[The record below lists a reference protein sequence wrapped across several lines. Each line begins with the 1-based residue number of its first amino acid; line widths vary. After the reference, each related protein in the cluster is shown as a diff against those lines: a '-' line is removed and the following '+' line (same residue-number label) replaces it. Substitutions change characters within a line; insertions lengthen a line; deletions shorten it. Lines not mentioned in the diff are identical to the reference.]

1 MEHLPAHHEHEDVPG
16 TILLV
21 DIAHDS
27 NISAQRKGI
36 VLQPQP
42 STDPNDPLN
51 RSQRWKNL
59 NVGMVCLYTFA
70 IGICTAAQFSIMTQ
84 ISESQRVSLADL
96 NLGTGLMQL
105 MQGWA
110 NLLWQPVAM
119 TYGRRPVYLVTIIFS
134 IGPVLWVPLAHGA
147 SQWYAHRILL
157 GVFCSSVESLPELSV
172 QDLFFA
178 HERGNYMALY
188 TFVLFGSNF
197 IAPFLA
203 GFIADGLNWK
213 WVMYLATIF
222 LGICALILFFF
233 MEDTIYF
240 RNTTESGAQRYEIIP
255 PDDNGEPGTLTA
267 ERLQTGSAS
276 TLGENG
282 IDTGL
287 KPRRRR
293 LALATILP
301 GRPTHK
307 QMALKSWQ
315 SIKIPFFFPNILW
328 CGLLYGS
335 NLALYSVINATMSSI
350 LGSSPYNFPPTMV
363 GVSYLS
369 PFVFGGA
376 ASIWAGKMSD
386 ALAIKLA
393 KRNGGVREPEHRL
406 WGLLLSAP
414 IAAGGLLMWGVGASH
429 GAHYMV
435 LVIGIGITTFGVVCA
450 SAISLAYAVDCFK
463 EMAGESFVSIN
474 IIRNTIGFGFSYAIT
489 PWIEAVGLRNC
500 FISVSLIS
508 FFCTYTFLGVII
520 WGKTWRRTSAERYWQ
535 FVAKKER
542 WPTLSSGL
550 ISQG

>member
-1 MEHLPAHHEHEDVPG
+1 MEHLPEHHEHDDVPG
-16 TILLV
+16 TILLFG
-21 DIAHDS
+21 IAHENS
-27 NISAQRKGI
+27 IPGQRKGI
-36 VLQPQP
+36 ILEPQP

-51 RSQRWKNL
+51 RSQQWKHL

-84 ISESQRVSLADL
+84 ISESQKVSIADL

-110 NLLWQPVAM
+110 NLLWQPIAM
-119 TYGRRPVYLVTIIFS
+119 TYGRRLVYLVTIVCS

-147 SQWYAHRILL
+147 SEWYAHRMLL
-157 GVFCSSVESLPELSV
+157 GLFCSSVESLPELSV

-213 WVMYLATIF
+213 WVMYDATIF
-222 LGICALILFFF
+222 LGISSLILFFF

-240 RNTTESGAQRYEIIP
+240 RKASDSGAQQYEIVP
-255 PDDNGEPGTLTA
+255 ADDNGDPGIITT
-267 ERLQTGSAS
+267 ERLESETATRGHAGMSTGS
-276 TLGENG
+276 
-282 IDTGL
+282 
-287 KPRRRR
+287 KPRWRR
-293 LALATILP
+293 LALATISP

-315 SIKIPFFFPNILW
+315 SLKIPFLFPNILW
-328 CGLLYGS
+328 AGLLYGS
-335 NLALYSVINATMSSI
+335 NLALYSVINATISSI

-363 GVSYLS
+363 GVAYLS

-376 ASIWAGKMSD
+376 ASVWAGKISD
-386 ALAIKLA
+386 SLAIKLA

-406 WGLLLSAP
+406 WGLLVSAP
-414 IAAGGLLMWGVGASH
+414 IAAGGLLMWGVGASQ

-435 LVIGIGITTFGVVCA
+435 LIIGIGITTFGVVCA

-474 IIRNTIGFGFSYAIT
+474 IIRNTIGFSFSYAIT

-508 FFCTYTFLGVII
+508 FFCTYTFLGVIL
-520 WGKTWRRTSAERYWQ
+520 WGKSWRRMSAERYWE
-535 FVAKKER
+535 FVATER
-542 WPTLSSGL
+542 EMALTK
-550 ISQG
+550 

>member
-1 MEHLPAHHEHEDVPG
+1 MEHLPERHQHEDVPG

-21 DIAHDS
+21 DVAHDNNLS
-27 NISAQRKGI
+27 GQRKGI

-59 NVGMVCLYTFA
+59 NIGMVCLYTFA

-84 ISESQRVSLADL
+84 ISESQKVSLADL

-110 NLLWQPVAM
+110 NLLWQPIAM
-119 TYGRRPVYLVTIIFS
+119 TYGRRLVYLVTIVFS

-147 SQWYAHRILL
+147 SQWYAHRVLL
-157 GVFCSSVESLPELSV
+157 GLFCSSVESLPELSV
-172 QDLFFA
+172 QDIFFA

-233 MEDTIYF
+233 MEDSIYF
-240 RNTTESGAQRYEIIP
+240 RNTVESGVQQYEIIP
-255 PDDNGEPGTLTA
+255 ADDNGEQGTTA
-267 ERLQTGSAS
+267 TERLETRAAT
-276 TLGENG
+276 TLGET
-282 IDTGL
+282 IMSTDL

-293 LALATILP
+293 LALVTMLP

-307 QMALKSWQ
+307 QMAMKSWQ
-315 SIKIPFFFPNILW
+315 SIKIPFYFPNILW
-328 CGLLYGS
+328 AGLLYGS
-335 NLALYSVINATMSSI
+335 NLALYSVINATISSI
-350 LGSSPYNFPPTMV
+350 LGSTPYNFPPTMV
-363 GVSYLS
+363 GVAYLS

-376 ASIWAGKMSD
+376 ASLWAGKISD
-386 ALAIKLA
+386 SLAITLA

-414 IAAGGLLMWGVGASH
+414 IAAGGLLMWGVGASQE
-429 GAHYMV
+429 AHYMV
-435 LVIGIGITTFGVVCA
+435 LIIGIGVTTFGVVCA

-474 IIRNTIGFGFSYAIT
+474 IIRNTIGFSFSYAIT

-508 FFCTYTFLGVII
+508 FFCTYTFLGVVV
-520 WGKTWRRTSAERYWQ
+520 WGKSWRRMSADRYWQ
-535 FVAKKER
+535 FVATER
-542 WPTLSSGL
+542 EMAHA
-550 ISQG
+550 